1 MLRTAITSAVALSA
15 ICIDLRDG
23 HALQAA
29 GALRVQRA
37 EIIDRNGFEK
47 PLVAYTLLAPAGW
60 RAEGQIEWT
69 PLDPCGSGHRIVW
82 KATAPD
88 GVAAVQVLPAEKW
101 SASNLPPQQ
110 QDACLHASVS
120 AARPY
125 LEWWVQR
132 NRPGAKVLDF
142 RPRPDLIAP
151 YKSLNQSWPESGMRS
166 WVDGGELLIAYQQ
179 GGRPVREAI
188 SSVIAF
194 THTRFP
200 SLDPN
205 QTIELLQGQSF
216 PGFAMRVPEGTLNF
230 KTVEALRQSIRPGA
244 EWNARMLRASNERHR
259 IAMESGRQMAE
270 TNRRAAAER
279 SEIIARTGREVN
291 DIQMGTWQSKNES
304 MDRTQ
309 RESIEAIRGVE
320 TYNDPRYGGTV
331 QLSSQY
337 QHAWQLNDG
346 SYVLTDD
353 VNFDPS
359 RAFGVAGQRLQVT
372 K

>member
-1 MLRTAITSAVALSA
+1 MLRTAIIGAVALSA
-15 ICIDLRDG
+15 ICIDPRDG
-23 HALQAA
+23 CAQQAGA
-29 GALRVQRA
+29 ALRVQRA
-37 EIIDRNGFEK
+37 EIIDGQGFEK
-47 PLVAYTLLAPAGW
+47 PLVAYTLFVPAGW
-60 RAEGQIEWT
+60 RAEGRVEWT
-69 PLDPCGSGHRIVW
+69 PLDQCGTGQRINW

-88 GVAAVQVLPAEKW
+88 GIGAIQIVPAEKW
-101 SASNLPPQQ
+101 SASNTPQP
-110 QDACLHASVS
+110 DPCLHSRAS

-142 RPRPDLIAP
+142 RPRPDLIVP
-151 YKSLNQSWPESGMRS
+151 YKSLVVNWPESGMRS
-166 WVDGGELLIAYQQ
+166 WVDAGEILIAYTQ
-179 GGRPVREAI
+179 GGRPAREAI
-188 SSVIAF
+188 STVVAF

-200 SLDPN
+200 SPDPS
-205 QTIELLQGQSF
+205 QAIELLQGQSF
-216 PGFAMRVPEGTLNF
+216 LGFAMRVPEGTLNF

-244 EWNARMLRASNERHR
+244 EWNARMLQASNERHR

-291 DIQMGTWQSKNES
+291 EIQMGTWQSKNES

-309 RESIEAIRGVE
+309 RETIEAVRGVE

-331 QLSSQY
+331 QLSNQFR
-337 QHAWQLNDG
+337 QAWQLNDG

-353 VNFDPS
+353 VNFDPN
-359 RAFGVAGQRLQVT
+359 RAFGVTGQRLQVT
-372 K
+372 Q